1 MKSLELVR
9 ECAVWKALRT
19 AVRSFARDRSGS
31 VAVMAALAMPVLIG
45 VTGLGVEVSYW
56 YLTQR
61 SMQNAADSAAIAA
74 ATNGTANYSAEA
86 KAAAAKYGY
95 VHGANNISVT
105 ASNTAPCPSGGAN
118 CYSATIT
125 GYVPLFLSQVV
136 GYRGTA
142 TVGGSQQTM
151 LSAKAVARL
160 DLMPREYCI
169 LALGD
174 QRYRLRNERRS
185 EGGPDRLQ
193 HHVECRRHA
202 ATATIWAPIT
212 ATPRALTMAAA
223 WSSGR
228 DVPPLADP
236 YAGLASNIPAESVWW
251 RLPSEGER
259 KGISPVACDEPV
271 EHGTAL

>member
-86 KAAAAKYGY
+86 QAAAAKYGY

-151 LSAKAVARL
+151 LSARAVARL

-174 QRYRLRNERRS
+174 RRYRLRNERRS
-185 EGGPDRLQ
+185 DGGSEGLQ
-193 HHVECRRHA
+193 HDVECRRHA
-202 ATATIWAPIT
+202 ATATIWEPIT
-212 ATPRALTMAAA
+212 ATPRARTMVAA

-228 DVPPLADP
+228 VRAAACRSICRTWPRTFPPILVAPTLRSRKKKVPLCLLRTSGAAPKL
-236 YAGLASNIPAESVWW
+236 
-251 RLPSEGER
+251 
-259 KGISPVACDEPV
+259 
-271 EHGTAL
+271 

>member
-125 GYVPLFLSQVV
+125 GYVPLFLSQV
-136 GYRGTA
+136 
-142 TVGGSQQTM
+142 
-151 LSAKAVARL
+151 
-160 DLMPREYCI
+160 
-169 LALGD
+169 
-174 QRYRLRNERRS
+174 
-185 EGGPDRLQ
+185 DRLP
-193 HHVECRRHA
+193 RH
-202 ATATIWAPIT
+202 
-212 ATPRALTMAAA
+212 RDG
-223 WSSGR
+223 GR
-228 DVPPLADP
+228 HR
-236 YAGLASNIPAESVWW
+236 N
-251 RLPSEGER
+251 
-259 KGISPVACDEPV
+259 KQC
-271 EHGTAL
+271 